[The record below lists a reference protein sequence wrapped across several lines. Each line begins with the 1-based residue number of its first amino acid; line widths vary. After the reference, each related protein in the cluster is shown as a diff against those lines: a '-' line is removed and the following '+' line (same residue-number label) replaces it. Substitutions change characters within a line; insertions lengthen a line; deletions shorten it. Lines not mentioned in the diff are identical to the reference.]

1 MTGAG
6 LLCIILGFIL
16 MILMIANGLLSQ
28 GLLLTREQKIKIFLD
43 EYEMMDKHEKTQFIN
58 EYYEDK
64 NFKSICNAIVP
75 INTPGY

>member
-28 GLLLTREQKIKIFLD
+28 GLLLTREQKIKIFID

-64 NFKSICNAIVP
+64 NLKSICNAVVP

>member
-6 LLCIILGFIL
+6 LLCIILGFII
-16 MILMIANGLLSQ
+16 MILIIANGLLSQ
-28 GLLLTREQKIKIFLD
+28 GLLLSREQKIKIFLD

-64 NFKSICNAIVP
+64 KLRSICNAVVP

>member
-6 LLCIILGFIL
+6 LLSIILGFII
-16 MILMIANGLLSQ
+16 MILIIANGLLSQ

-58 EYYEDK
+58 EYYDDK
-64 NFKSICNAIVP
+64 KLKSICNAVIP

>member
-58 EYYEDK
+58 EYYENK
-64 NFKSICNAIVP
+64 ILKSMCNAIVP

>member
-64 NFKSICNAIVP
+64 KLKSICNAVVP

>member
-6 LLCIILGFIL
+6 LLSIILGFII
-16 MILMIANGLLSQ
+16 MILIIANGLLSQ

-64 NFKSICNAIVP
+64 NLKSICNAVVP

>member
-28 GLLLTREQKIKIFLD
+28 GLLLTREQKINIFLD

-58 EYYEDK
+58 EYYENK
-64 NFKSICNAIVP
+64 NLKSMCNAIVP

>member
-1 MTGAG
+1 MFV
-6 LLCIILGFIL
+6 CHQIRF
-16 MILMIANGLLSQ
+16 NNKNFSFVK
-28 GLLLTREQKIKIFLD
+28 KIKIFLD

-64 NFKSICNAIVP
+64 NLKSICNAVVP

>member
-64 NFKSICNAIVP
+64 NLKSICNDVVP

>member
-6 LLCIILGFIL
+6 LLSIILGFII

-58 EYYEDK
+58 EYYDDK
-64 NFKSICNAIVP
+64 KIKSICNAIIP

>member
-43 EYEMMDKHEKTQFIN
+43 EYEMMDKNEKTQFIN
-58 EYYEDK
+58 EYYENK
-64 NFKSICNAIVP
+64 NLKSMCNAIVP

>member
-28 GLLLTREQKIKIFLD
+28 GLLLTREQKINIFLD

-64 NFKSICNAIVP
+64 KLKSICNAVVP